1 MYKIGMIKMLSNS
14 LIEQLN
20 VSRRTCHI
28 SMKGVSAVVFL
39 LRVVWWGV
47 RAASAQVSTG
57 SMEASKARLGF
68 GSHIMASGIFL

>member
-28 SMKGVSAVVFL
+28 SMKVVSAVIFL

-47 RAASAQVSTG
+47 RAACAQVSTG
-57 SMEASKARLGF
+57 SMEASKARLDF
-68 GSHIMASGIFL
+68 GGHIMASGIFF